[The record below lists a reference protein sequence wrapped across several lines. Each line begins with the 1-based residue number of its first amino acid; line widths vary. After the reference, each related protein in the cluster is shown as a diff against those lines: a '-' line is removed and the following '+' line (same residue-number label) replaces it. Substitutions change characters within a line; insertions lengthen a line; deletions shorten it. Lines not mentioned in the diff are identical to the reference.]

1 MCGGLPQPRGH
12 FLHDRVGDH
21 LGGGNRRR
29 HREGVV
35 HRPGIAIRLI
45 EPLEVLDRRID
56 VAMRVTPAPPRP
68 GCLSVGFNRRP
79 RGHLEDAYEDANSGE
94 AFWRM
99 PCGTHDP
106 PSHGRAAASRRARLT
121 LSSRCRPCH
130 LENAGLRQL
139 IDHSSAVMTARCSTT
154 RLLWFVFVES

>member
-1 MCGGLPQPRGH
+1 MIGS
-12 FLHDRVGDH
+12 VTISA
-21 LGGGNRRR
+21 GNRRR

-56 VAMRVTPAPPRP
+56 VAMRVDASAAGP
-68 GCLSVGFNRRP
+68 GCLSVVLTRRP

-106 PSHGRAAASRRARLT
+106 AIIMAA
-121 LSSRCRPCH
+121 PPP
-130 LENAGLRQL
+130 
-139 IDHSSAVMTARCSTT
+139 
-154 RLLWFVFVES
+154 